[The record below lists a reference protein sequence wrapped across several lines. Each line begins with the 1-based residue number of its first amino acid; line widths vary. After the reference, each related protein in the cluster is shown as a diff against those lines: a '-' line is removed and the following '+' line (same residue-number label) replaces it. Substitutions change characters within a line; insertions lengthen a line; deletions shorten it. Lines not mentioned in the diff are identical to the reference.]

1 MAQLLN
7 ERHSIKVHLS
17 TVKRHIRLT
26 RQIKGA
32 EELGSAIEPSYTDL
46 VTKSVNAAIAA
57 EDTEFKR
64 DLVSFKDTLLD
75 DRVRDVNDAAKKY
88 DRDHPGLAIT
98 TMLFPEGTTPIIY
111 TPIEAE
117 PSVVEKLIL
126 KIQNLGEG
134 HPLAEQIAPLQAA
147 IDESKAAI
155 EALHVSIAAQKTA
168 DVYTNIA
175 KANLTRQYEQ
185 NIYAA
190 GSKFGKAFANRLF
203 PPINKSSKGGTD
215 EETGKLAT

>member
-1 MAQLLN
+1 MAQFLN
-7 ERHSIKVHLS
+7 EKHSINVHLS
-17 TVKRHIRLT
+17 IVKRHIRLS
-26 RQIKGA
+26 RHIKGA
-32 EELGSAIEPSYTDL
+32 EDLGSAIEPPYTDL
-46 VTKSVNAAIAA
+46 VTKSANAATVA

-75 DRVRDVNDAAKKY
+75 DRVRDVNEAAKKY

-98 TMLFPEGTTPIIY
+98 TLLFPEGTSPIIY
-111 TPIEAE
+111 APIEDA
-117 PSVVEKLIL
+117 PTVVEKLIL

-134 HPLAEQIAPLQAA
+134 HPLAEQIAPLQVA

-155 EALHVSIAAQKTA
+155 EALHVAIAAQKTA
-168 DVYTNIA
+168 DALTNIA

-190 GSKFGKAFANRLF
+190 GAKFGKVFANRLF
-203 PPINKSSKGGTD
+203 PPINKTTKSGTNS
-215 EETGKLAT
+215 ETDKPAT